1 MLGLIPMTCLKW
13 AFFACFVCS
22 SLGLQTLSQSC
33 DPSDLLALKEFAGN
47 LTNGSIITS
56 WSNNNSVCCQWDGVV
71 CGIEGNN
78 DSVASR
84 VSMLILPNKGLKG
97 IISRSLGLL
106 DKLKL
111 LDLSCNHF
119 EGVLPFDL
127 SNLKQLQVLDLSH
140 NLLSGQ
146 VSRVLSV
153 AVHLIFFFNQLTVAV
168 HLRSNFK
175 ATVWL
180 GFLGGSRSRLSE
192 RIHFSVPLLA
202 QIHLLSAIFT
212 VTWRNPSKLSRWLV
226 SSTTPINGS
235 VAPLPSF
242 KSEVGINGVCD
253 DRVIRIDVGMSKECI
268 NGLPEVLEINGNSGL
283 RILTSNPLY
292 QNKSKAYLDADNK
305 EELAYMFPQY
315 APKQVEV
322 KA

>member
-1 MLGLIPMTCLKW
+1 
-13 AFFACFVCS
+13 
-22 SLGLQTLSQSC
+22 
-33 DPSDLLALKEFAGN
+33 
-47 LTNGSIITS
+47 
-56 WSNNNSVCCQWDGVV
+56 
-71 CGIEGNN
+71 
-78 DSVASR
+78 
-84 VSMLILPNKGLKG
+84 MLILPNKGLKG

-146 VSRVLSV
+146 SPS
-153 AVHLIFFFNQLTVAV
+153 ISSSSSINSQSPV
-168 HLRSNFK
+168 HLRSNLK

-253 DRVIRIDVGMSKECI
+253 DRVLRIDVGMSKGCI

-305 EELAYMFPQY
+305 EELAYMFTQY
-315 APKQVEV
+315 VPKQVEV